1 MVYMSQYLGWDV
13 IWHVNWGHDFPA
25 HNGRRCLGSRFV
37 FIMSDQSQSAVLV
50 NFPNTV
56 PARHVAD
63 VWWCGTLLWD
73 GVYRQF
79 NYVLA
84 TVWHWRLT
92 IVCTMQHII
101 PTLGGNKLFL
111 KHIQRKHIV
120 KRRLHVWSQAGA
132 GDRELCIQMDI
143 CQPGTE
149 LTNFYFSF
157 TVIVLPKT
165 AFGSGYSYS
174 TKVIFTAKFT
184 TEKLVSQN
192 MKVLYQL
199 KSPCSSY

>member
-1 MVYMSQYLGWDV
+1 MGWLDTYLKLPV
-13 IWHVNWGHDFPA
+13 SEFS
-25 HNGRRCLGSRFV
+25 GSE
-37 FIMSDQSQSAVLV
+37 
-50 NFPNTV
+50 N
-56 PARHVAD
+56 
-63 VWWCGTLLWD
+63 
-73 GVYRQF
+73 
-79 NYVLA
+79 
-84 TVWHWRLT
+84 
-92 IVCTMQHII
+92 
-101 PTLGGNKLFL
+101 LFL
-111 KHIQRKHIV
+111 KCIV
-120 KRRLHVWSQAGA
+120 KYCKCKYIVKHRLHVWSQAGA

-199 KSPCSSY
+199 SHRVPARINEEVSHK

>member
-1 MVYMSQYLGWDV
+1 MLTWFDVADKNRDRDLEIFLQKTSFCSWLWSSWQMVYMSQYLGWDV

-56 PARHVAD
+56 PARHVSD

-92 IVCTMQHII
+92 IVCTTQHII
-101 PTLGGNKLFL
+101 PTLGSIHKWCRNIEQPTITQEADESWQGGTKGHQKRWWLMKNPMIRGN
-111 KHIQRKHIV
+111 Q
-120 KRRLHVWSQAGA
+120 S
-132 GDRELCIQMDI
+132 
-143 CQPGTE
+143 
-149 LTNFYFSF
+149 
-157 TVIVLPKT
+157 KT
-165 AFGSGYSYS
+165 GLSGSH
-174 TKVIFTAKFT
+174 
-184 TEKLVSQN
+184 
-192 MKVLYQL
+192 
-199 KSPCSSY
+199 

>member
-1 MVYMSQYLGWDV
+1 MPTSF
-13 IWHVNWGHDFPA
+13 VNSP
-25 HNGRRCLGSRFV
+25 
-37 FIMSDQSQSAVLV
+37 
-50 NFPNTV
+50 
-56 PARHVAD
+56 
-63 VWWCGTLLWD
+63 
-73 GVYRQF
+73 
-79 NYVLA
+79 
-84 TVWHWRLT
+84 
-92 IVCTMQHII
+92 
-101 PTLGGNKLFL
+101 LGGNKLFL

-199 KSPCSSY
+199 SHRVPRINEEVSHK

>member
-1 MVYMSQYLGWDV
+1 MFSKY
-13 IWHVNWGHDFPA
+13 
-25 HNGRRCLGSRFV
+25 C
-37 FIMSDQSQSAVLV
+37 
-50 NFPNTV
+50 
-56 PARHVAD
+56 
-63 VWWCGTLLWD
+63 
-73 GVYRQF
+73 
-79 NYVLA
+79 
-84 TVWHWRLT
+84 
-92 IVCTMQHII
+92 
-101 PTLGGNKLFL
+101 K
-111 KHIQRKHIV
+111 RKYIV
-120 KRRLHVWSQAGA
+120 KHRLHVWSQAGA

-192 MKVLYQL
+192 MQVLYQL
-199 KSPCSSY
+199 SHRVPRINEEVSHK